1 MLASV
6 YALRATCR
14 SSASN
19 SMLSRYAFLVGCA
32 VAALPL
38 LAQAEDSTCQSVQVD
53 NQRRDE
59 DTVRRIERA
68 WLAAEY
74 AGNTKFLDCLLDQ
87 GYSVIA
93 SGENKSSTKAELLER
108 VAKNA
113 GKPAEPPPIET
124 LVALNGD
131 FAIATSLVRGHRK
144 NGEAFEFRAVD
155 SFVFKNGVWHA
166 LAGVDIY

>member
-1 MLASV
+1 ML
-6 YALRATCR
+6 LKH
-14 SSASN
+14 
-19 SMLSRYAFLVGCA
+19 AFFVSCA

-38 LAQAEDSTCQSVQVD
+38 LAQAEDSTCQSAQVD

-59 DTVRRIERA
+59 GTVRRIERA

-74 AGNTKFLDCLLDQ
+74 AGNTRFLDCLLDQ
-87 GYSVIA
+87 GYAVIA
-93 SGENKSSTKAELLER
+93 PSENKTSTKAELLQR
-108 VAKNA
+108 VAKNI
-113 GKPAEPPPIET
+113 GKQSEPPPIET

-144 NGEAFEFRAVD
+144 NGDPFEFRAVD
-155 SFVFKNGVWHA
+155 SFVFKDGVWHA